1 MKRTTLLLILLGL
14 TKLYSQND
22 YAVINIYRPKMMLG
36 SAVTHKINFNGKK
49 VSDIDNGGHLEYK
62 AFALTNV
69 HITMDGKEDVKRKDG
84 LKISLEK
91 GKVYNFKLT
100 PVFGKI
106 KIEQIKDTISKE
118 ELKSKYFVSLNDIGI
133 DNNSTIASDSNWTK
147 EKLIQ
152 HWKNNGISELE
163 GVYEVVGGSIQYE
176 LAVIYQNDEFTIIY
190 LAGANGSSWK
200 VGDIKATLK
209 KSASFGVFKTKW
221 IMLNKSQNK
230 DVLITFKDS
239 SFSAPSETDDINIS
253 YIKTFPNYESNIK
266 KKE

>member
-1 MKRTTLLLILLGL
+1 MKKIIVLIVLFGL
-14 TKLYSQND
+14 TKLYAQND

-49 VSDIDNGGHLEYK
+49 VCDIDNGGHLEYK

-100 PVFGKI
+100 PVFGKM

-133 DNNSTIASDSNWTK
+133 DNNSAIASDSNWNK
-147 EKLIQ
+147 EKLIEY
-152 HWKNNGISELE
+152 WKSNGVSELE
-163 GVYEVVGGSIQYE
+163 GIYEVVGGNIQYE
-176 LAVIYQNDEFTIIY
+176 LAVIKQNDEYTIIY
-190 LAGANGSSWK
+190 LAGANGSAWK

-239 SFSAPSETDDINIS
+239 SFSAPSETDDTNVS

>member
-1 MKRTTLLLILLGL
+1 MKKIILLFILLGL

-36 SAVTHKINFNGKK
+36 SAVTHKINFNGKQ
-49 VSDIDNGGHLEYK
+49 VCEIDNGGHLEYK

-91 GKVYNFKLT
+91 GKVYNFRLT
-100 PVFGKI
+100 PVFGKM
-106 KIEQIKDTISKE
+106 KIEQIQDTISKE

-133 DNNSTIASDSNWTK
+133 DNNSNIKSDSNWTK
-147 EKLIQ
+147 DKLIE

-176 LAVIYQNDEFTIIY
+176 LAVIKQNDEYTIIY
-190 LAGANGSSWK
+190 LAGANGSAWK

-230 DVLITFKDS
+230 DVLIIFKDS
-239 SFSAPSETDDINIS
+239 SFSAPSETDDTNIN
-253 YIKTFPNYESNIK
+253 YLKTFPNYESNIK